1 MKIIIL
7 GAGQVGGT
15 LAEHLASEANDITVV
30 DTDAERL
37 RNLGDRLDIRTVQG
51 RASFP
56 AVLRQAGADDAD
68 MLVAV
73 TNSDETNM
81 VACQVAHTLFNTPTK
96 IARVREGAYL
106 NRAGLFDND
115 AIPVDVLIS
124 PEQVVTH
131 YIKRLIEI
139 PGALQ
144 VIDFAEGKAQLV
156 AVKAYYGGPLVGQQ
170 LRQLREH
177 MPNVE
182 TRVAAIFRRDR
193 PILPQGDTVIE
204 ADDEVFFIAAKAN
217 IRAVMSEMRRLD
229 ETYKRIVIAGG
240 GQIGERLA
248 EAIESRYQVKIIE
261 MSPAR
266 CRHLSD
272 TLDSTVVLQ
281 GSASDRDLLMEEN
294 IADADIFLALT
305 NDDEANIMSSLLAKR
320 LGAKKVMTII
330 NNPAYVDL
338 IQGGDIDIAISPQL
352 ATIGTLLTH
361 VRRGDIVSVH
371 SLRRGAAEA
380 IEAIAHG
387 DSKSSK
393 VIGKAIRDIGL
404 PPGTT
409 IGAIIRDE
417 EVLIAHDDT
426 VIATGDHVILFL
438 VDKKTYPRCGETVPR
453 GVELFLINT
462 LSGAC
467 RRHRGQASPTGDHDA
482 AMGAGSPAMRY

>member
-30 DTDAERL
+30 DTDGERL
-37 RNLGDRLDIRTVQG
+37 RDLGDRLDIRTVQG
-51 RASFP
+51 RGSLP
-56 AVLRQAGADDAD
+56 TVLRQAGADDAD

-81 VACQVAHTLFNTPTK
+81 VACQVAYSLFHTPTK
-96 IARVREGAYL
+96 IARVRESAYL
-106 NRAGLFDND
+106 TREELFHND
-115 AIPVDVLIS
+115 HIPVDVLIS
-124 PEQVVTH
+124 PEQVVTN
-131 YIKRLIEI
+131 YIKRLIEH
-139 PGALQ
+139 PGSLQ
-144 VIDFAEGKAQLV
+144 VIDFAGGKAQLV

-170 LRQLREH
+170 LRQIRAH
-177 MPNVE
+177 MPNVD

-193 PILPQGDTVIE
+193 PITPRGDTVIE
-204 ADDEVFFIAAKAN
+204 ADDEVFFIAAKKD
-217 IRAVMSEMRRLD
+217 IRAVMGELRRID
-229 ETYKRIVIAGG
+229 ETNKRIVIAGG

-261 MSPAR
+261 MNPAR

-272 TLDSTVVLQ
+272 TLESTVVLQ
-281 GSASDRDLLMEEN
+281 GSASDKDLMLEEN

-320 LGAKKVMTII
+320 LGAGKVMTII

-338 IQGGDIDIAISPQL
+338 VQGGDIDIAISPQL
-352 ATIGTLLTH
+352 ATIGTLLAH

-380 IEAIAHG
+380 IEAVAHG

-393 VIGKAIRDIGL
+393 VVGKAIEDIAL

-417 EVLIAHDDT
+417 EVMIAHDDT
-426 VIATGDHVILFL
+426 VIESGDHVILFV
-438 VDKKTYPRCGETVPR
+438 VDKKQIRD
-453 GVELFLINT
+453 VEKLFHVG
-462 LSGAC
+462 LSFF
-467 RRHRGQASPTGDHDA
+467 
-482 AMGAGSPAMRY
+482 